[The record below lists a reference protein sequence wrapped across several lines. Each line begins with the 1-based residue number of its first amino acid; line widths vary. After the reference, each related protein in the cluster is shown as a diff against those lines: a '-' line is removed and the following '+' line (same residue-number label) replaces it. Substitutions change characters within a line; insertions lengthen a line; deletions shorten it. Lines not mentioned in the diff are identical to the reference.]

1 MSFWNTLRVGMSGLS
16 AQRLRLDVIANNVA
30 NAETTRTE
38 EGGPYRRKDV
48 VFTPQGQDQFLPGLV
63 KARRTE
69 NASPNALLDVGGVRV
84 SEVIT
89 DDEELPKVYDPS
101 HPDADE
107 EGFVTYPNVN
117 IVVEMTNMLSAT
129 RSYEAN
135 LSIIEA
141 AKSMALRALDI
152 GR

>member
-1 MSFWNTLRVGMSGLS
+1 MSFWNTLKISVSGLN
-16 AQRLRLDVIANNVA
+16 AQRLRLDLIANNIA

-38 EGGPYRRKDV
+38 EGGAYKRKDV
-48 VFTPQGQDQFLPGLV
+48 VFTPQGNQQFLPALTL
-63 KARRTE
+63 ARR
-69 NASPNALLDVGGVRV
+69 NLRLAGSSNQVSGGVRAAEIV
-84 SEVIT
+84 T
-89 DDEELPKVYDPS
+89 DDDPGTRVYDPS

-107 EGFVTYPNVN
+107 EGYVTYPNVN

-135 LSIIEA
+135 LAVVDA
-141 AKSMALRALDI
+141 AKSMALKALEI